1 MVVGTKSSTP
11 GPSEDLQ
18 GPKKGILRPKQAPFA
33 CFLKLGG
40 SKGAITVLDEQ
51 GIPLR
56 CSGSGPNSPFWT
68 PRSKCVMTVSP
79 TQMSQSG
86 AVETKSGPT
95 GPFEDPKGLFGP
107 KRALLGPPGAQKA
120 PRYQVKVCG
129 DHESN
134 PDGPM
139 GSSWDQIW
147 PLGALQ
153 GPPGPPK
160 GPFGPEMSPFGGPR
174 SALEVR

>member
-1 MVVGTKSSTP
+1 
-11 GPSEDLQ
+11 
-18 GPKKGILRPKQAPFA
+18 
-33 CFLKLGG
+33 
-40 SKGAITVLDEQ
+40 
-51 GIPLR
+51 
-56 CSGSGPNSPFWT
+56 
-68 PRSKCVMTVSP
+68 
-79 TQMSQSG
+79 MSQSG

-147 PLGALQ
+147 PPRPSEDLRGPQKGLLEPKRALLGAI
-153 GPPGPPK
+153 
-160 GPFGPEMSPFGGPR
+160 
-174 SALEVR
+174 EVL